1 MEVPQYWQFL
11 TDIKRVRMRSLP
23 KYQWCF
29 SSPNIRKKN
38 AVFWSNSSC
47 KLQPCSVWRLVSS
60 YRLCRQTIL
69 LFVKILTNYT
79 KIWDSRLRNPSF
91 AWLQDLECL
100 ACCHFLSRKPSMV
113 PALTCQEAE
122 LCTVPA
128 IPTVKMEYGFDCV
141 TFINGF
147 KINCNN
153 IYHNVDIIYP
163 GTDNLL
169 SKSWSTE
176 SQYLPLPASQIRMK
190 VRKVL
195 RDSTPKWD
203 RPT

>member
-1 MEVPQYWQFL
+1 MQFFEATL
-11 TDIKRVRMRSLP
+11 
-23 KYQWCF
+23 
-29 SSPNIRKKN
+29 
-38 AVFWSNSSC
+38 AANSS
-47 KLQPCSVWRLVSS
+47 LVLYEDWC

-69 LFVKILTNYT
+69 LCVKILTNYT
-79 KIWDSRLRNPSF
+79 KIWDSRFRNPSF
-91 AWLQDLECL
+91 AWLQDWECL
-100 ACCHFLSRKPSMV
+100 ALCHLLSRKPSML

-128 IPTVKMEYGFDCV
+128 IPKVKMEYGFDCV

-169 SKSWSTE
+169 PKSWSTE

-190 VRKVL
+190 MRKVL
-195 RDSTPKWD
+195 RDPTPKWD